1 MPKWM
6 YKNNAQNKYLCLQIA
21 GHYHFSSDEYKIII
35 NQLNNHEDINEN
47 IIETLTNVIGH
58 YESCN

>member
-1 MPKWM
+1 M
-6 YKNNAQNKYLCLQIA
+6 YKNNAQNKYLCIQIA

-35 NQLNNHEDINEN
+35 NQLNNREDINEN
-47 IIETLTNVIGH
+47 IIETLTHLIGH